1 MAAGIGGVLNARTA
15 TVLVDGCTFDDAV
28 AIDLGG
34 YVGKGAGEAKEL
46 GWETPTGGRRLG
58 P

>member
-1 MAAGIGGVLNARTA
+1 MSLIDCYFRRMAAGIGGVLNARSA

-34 YVGKGAGEAKEL
+34 YVGKGAGEAKE
-46 GWETPTGGRRLG
+46 
-58 P
+58 